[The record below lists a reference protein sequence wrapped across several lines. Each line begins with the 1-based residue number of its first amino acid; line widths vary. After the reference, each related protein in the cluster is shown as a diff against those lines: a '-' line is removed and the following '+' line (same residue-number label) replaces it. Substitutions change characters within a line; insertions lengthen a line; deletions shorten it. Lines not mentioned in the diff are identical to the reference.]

1 MTCASSDR
9 LSQLRSTGSQGIAG
23 ALTSCRTWPLVC
35 SPARR
40 ATATSMTCLQ
50 NARAF
55 LSAACITQGK
65 RLNHGSLG
73 YPGEAFACEV
83 SPSAAYI
90 KSVSRF
96 KKHPGLMFTGH
107 IQLLTTSY
115 RSKRM
120 VCHPCGLS
128 SITWDECIPGN
139 TSCQKQGKML
149 QPAKCCMKAQYRSFA
164 AEHCHQY
171 NDLQGLT
178 WDIQLS
184 RDSPAGSAGQPQ
196 KHKSA
201 ALFKYCRGSSRQSCK
216 A

>member
-1 MTCASSDR
+1 
-9 LSQLRSTGSQGIAG
+9 
-23 ALTSCRTWPLVC
+23 
-35 SPARR
+35 
-40 ATATSMTCLQ
+40 MTCLQ

-178 WDIQLS
+178 RDIQLS
-184 RDSPAGSAGQPQ
+184 RDSPAGSAGQ
-196 KHKSA
+196 HKSTNQPP
-201 ALFKYCRGSSRQSCK
+201 CSSIAEGQVDSRARPDLRLQQLLQLGNVRCDDTSCCIAFTEPLLK
-216 A
+216 